1 MATLSA
7 GDRVEIRSREITADD
22 EKNGLYYSYF
32 GGLTGTVDAVYP
44 DGSVC
49 IDVDLEALSQAA
61 RERHLAMQEAERKKW
76 LDSLSGEARNRLTAE
91 QKQLKLS
98 YKILV
103 GKNDVIPTKGGK
115 PKGGKR
121 RASPSPLLIPLMP
134 RRPRPKAPRA
144 HLSLRRTTNPLLPGA
159 SARMICRGLRRNTC
173 GLFRTKLSA
182 HVKEKRPGK
191 APGV

>member
-115 PKGGKR
+115 PKGGKSQSKSAANTSD
-121 RASPSPLLIPLMP
+121 ASPSAPKGPARAPEPAPDDQPSAP
-134 RRPRPKAPRA
+134 RRISEDDLSRAEEEYLRSLQDKA
-144 HLSLRRTTNPLLPGA
+144 
-159 SARMICRGLRRNTC
+159 
-173 GLFRTKLSA
+173 
-182 HVKEKRPGK
+182 
-191 APGV
+191 